1 MKGQMLAR
9 SDLKPM
15 LTVMAPEGHPS
26 RIETPGSAA
35 RGARVALRALALAAC
50 APLALAACA
59 PSATEGG
66 FKNPSPGAQVYAI
79 ESAVREERKQQIPE
93 IVECLRSD
101 DDLVRMMAI
110 GALERMTGQTLGY
123 DFTDPLPLRLQGYRR
138 WKEWVVAQRL
148 NPPARP
154 QSSTIYPPPQPPT

>member
-1 MKGQMLAR
+1 MKGQILAR
-9 SDLKPM
+9 SDLKPI
-15 LTVMAPEGHPS
+15 LGDMAPEALPVNPAIRVTAVQGML
-26 RIETPGSAA
+26 A
-35 RGARVALRALALAAC
+35 RGVLTALSVWAC
-50 APLALAACA
+50 AACA

-66 FKNPSPGAQVYAI
+66 FKNPAPGAQVYAI

-123 DFTDPLPLRLQGYRR
+123 DFTDPLPLRLEGYRR
-138 WKEWVVAQRL
+138 WREWVIAQRL
-148 NPPARP
+148 DPPARP
-154 QSSTIYPPPQPPT
+154 QSSTIYPPPQPPI

>member
-1 MKGQMLAR
+1 MKAQILAR
-9 SDLKPM
+9 SDLKPI
-15 LTVMAPEGHPS
+15 LGVMAPEGLPANPVT
-26 RIETPGSAA
+26 RGIAA
-35 RGARVALRALALAAC
+35 RGMLAALSLWTC
-50 APLALAACA
+50 AACA

-66 FKNPSPGAQVYAI
+66 FKNPAPGAQVYAI

-123 DFTDPLPLRLQGYRR
+123 DFTDPLPLRLEGYRR
-138 WKEWVVAQRL
+138 WREWVVAQRL
-148 NPPARP
+148 DPPARP
-154 QSSTIYPPPQPPT
+154 QSSTIYPPPQPPI

>member
-1 MKGQMLAR
+1 MKRRMLAR
-9 SDLKPM
+9 FGLKPI
-15 LTVMAPEGHPS
+15 LGSMAPDGLH
-26 RIETPGSAA
+26 TMSAA
-35 RGARVALRALALAAC
+35 WGVAARAMLCAC
-50 APLALAACA
+50 AALLVAACA

-66 FKNPSPGAQVYAI
+66 FKNPAPGAQVYAI

-123 DFTDPLPLRLQGYRR
+123 DFADPLPLRLQGYRR
-138 WKEWVVAQRL
+138 WREWVVAQRL
-148 NPPARP
+148 DPPARP

>member
-1 MKGQMLAR
+1 MKAQILAR
-9 SDLKPM
+9 SNLKPI
-15 LTVMAPEGHPS
+15 LGVMAPEGLS
-26 RIETPGSAA
+26 ATPAT
-35 RGARVALRALALAAC
+35 RGIAVRGMLAALSIWAC
-50 APLALAACA
+50 AACA

-66 FKNPSPGAQVYAI
+66 FKNPAPGAQVYAI

-123 DFTDPLPLRLQGYRR
+123 DFTDPLPLRLEGYRR
-138 WKEWVVAQRL
+138 WREWVVAQRL
-148 NPPARP
+148 DPPARP
-154 QSSTIYPPPQPPT
+154 QSSTIYPPPQPPV

>member
-1 MKGQMLAR
+1 MKGQILAR
-9 SDLKPM
+9 SDLKPI
-15 LTVMAPEGHPS
+15 LGDMAPEALPVNPAIRVTAVQGML
-26 RIETPGSAA
+26 A
-35 RGARVALRALALAAC
+35 RGMLAAVSVWAC
-50 APLALAACA
+50 AACA

-66 FKNPSPGAQVYAI
+66 FKNPAPGAQVYAI

-123 DFTDPLPLRLQGYRR
+123 DFTDPLPLRLEGYRR
-138 WKEWVVAQRL
+138 WREWVIAQRL
-148 NPPARP
+148 DPPARP
-154 QSSTIYPPPQPPT
+154 QSSTIYPPPQPPI